1 MNSWVSADQKAV
13 IAWAWTVEGTMKL
26 AAVDINQKFSLF
38 ADQWSPK
45 VVAKVNNYLV
55 KIGKLQGDFVWHKHD
70 ETDELFLVNK
80 GVLRVDLREG
90 QVFVKKGQMFVVP
103 KGVEHLTH
111 ADEECELIMFE
122 PETTRNTGNVKGEM
136 TVEKLEW
143 I

>member
-1 MNSWVSADQKAV
+1 VGLK
-13 IAWAWTVEGTMKL
+13 I
-26 AAVDINQKFSLF
+26 VDIDQKFSLF
-38 ADQWSPK
+38 TEHWSPK
-45 VVAKVNNYLV
+45 VIGRINNYLV

-80 GVLRVDLREG
+80 GVLRVDLRDG
-90 QVFVKKGQMFVVP
+90 QVYVKQGQMFIVP

-122 PETTRNTGNVKGEM
+122 PEATLNTGDVKGDM

>member
-1 MNSWVSADQKAV
+1 MMNLQP
-13 IAWAWTVEGTMKL
+13 I
-26 AAVDINQKFSLF
+26 DIDQKFSLF
-38 ADQWSPK
+38 TEQWSPK
-45 VVAKVNNYLV
+45 VIGKINNYLV
-55 KIGKLQGDFVWHKHD
+55 KIGKLKGDFVWHKHD

-90 QVFVKKGQMFVVP
+90 SVHVKKGQIFIVP

-111 ADEECELIMFE
+111 ADEECELVMLE
-122 PETTRNTGNVKGEM
+122 PETTLNTGDVKGGL

>member
-1 MNSWVSADQKAV
+1 
-13 IAWAWTVEGTMKL
+13 MKL
-26 AAVDINQKFSLF
+26 MAVDINQKFSLF
-38 ADQWSPK
+38 TDQWSPK
-45 VVAKVNNYLV
+45 VIAKLNNYLV

-70 ETDELFLVNK
+70 DTDELFLVNK

-90 QVFVKKGQMFVVP
+90 QVFVNKGQMFVVP

-111 ADEECELIMFE
+111 ADKECELVMFE
-122 PETTRNTGNVKGEM
+122 PETTLNTGNVKGEM